1 MKLIECGVLMILS
14 LGLILVFADKGVA
27 QNVNNAQTD
36 RVIYEQ
42 PMSYDDVLK
51 MKVKAEQR
59 EKELNEKNSRDVNP
73 LLDAVSNSS
82 DQNPSM
88 LIMMKAL
95 LNAMG
100 IDELPEGIILPEDSQ
115 LSEEKQ
121 QQNRDSNNFKQWEN
135 RHNWKGLSTEQ
146 R

>member
-1 MKLIECGVLMILS
+1 MKLIKCGVLMILS
-14 LGLILVFADKGVA
+14 LGLMLLFADKGAA
-27 QNVNNAQTD
+27 QNVNYPEKD
-36 RVIYEQ
+36 RVVYEQ

-59 EKELNEKNSRDVNP
+59 EKELNENNSGDVNP

-82 DQNPSM
+82 DQNPNM

-100 IDELPEGIILPEDSQ
+100 IDELPEGIILPEDSK

-121 QQNRDSNNFKQWEN
+121 QQNKDTNNFKQWEN